1 MRLSIVTI
9 SYNQGRFLEQA
20 IRSVLDQNY
29 RDVEYILVD
38 PGSTDGSR
46 EIIRKYRE
54 RLARVILDPDD
65 GPADGL
71 KKGFACATGEAY
83 GYLNADD
90 YFAPGAFAAVAEYF
104 QRREEVDVLC
114 GAIRIIRS
122 NGVPRLRS
130 EIAERFEAKQFLAGL
145 CVVGQQGTFLRR
157 AAFERAGG
165 FNRENR
171 TCWDAELLVDCAL
184 TGSRF
189 DVMHRVLG
197 NFRLHPQSIS
207 GSGRLNAQYIQD
219 LERVRNRLAA
229 AANIRL
235 YPARLTAM
243 RIAHKANVVRHLRAL
258 MVR

>member
-29 RDVEYILVD
+29 RDLEYIIVD

-46 EIIRKYRE
+46 QIIEKYRKCF
-54 RLARVILDPDD
+54 ARVIAAPDD

-71 KKGFACATGEAY
+71 NKGFGCATGEIY

-90 YFAPGAFAAVAEYF
+90 YFAPGAIATVAGYF
-104 QRREEVDVLC
+104 QKRPEVDVLC

-122 NGVPRLRS
+122 DGLPRLRT
-130 EIAERFEAKQFLAGL
+130 EIAERFDPRQFLAGV
-145 CVVGQQGTFLRR
+145 CVVGQQGTFFRR
-157 AAFERAGG
+157 NAFARAGG
-165 FNRENR
+165 FNPKNK
-171 TCWDAELLVDCAL
+171 TCWDAELLVDLSL

-189 DVMHRVLG
+189 DVLHRVLG
-197 NFRLHPQSIS
+197 NFRLHSESIS
-207 GSGRLNAQYIQD
+207 GSGRLNAQYLKD
-219 LERVRNRLAA
+219 LKRTRDRLAVTADIRLHPARLAA
-229 AANIRL
+229 
-235 YPARLTAM
+235 M
-243 RIAHKANVVRHLRAL
+243 RVAHKANVMRHLRAL